1 MGLTQWGPQYHN
13 TRRVEKL
20 LQAFGGW
27 EGEVGEVG
35 EGRTIRKGTK
45 QGTVHSC
52 YAVSS
57 QARDPVR

>member
-27 EGEVGEVG
+27 EGEV
-35 EGRTIRKGTK
+35 
-45 QGTVHSC
+45 
-52 YAVSS
+52 VSE
-57 QARDPVR
+57 QALQTGVSP